1 MGSKAPGVNAEKIA
15 DLRQVGAVHVKKRRR
30 RIVASAVAP
39 AAAVIGDIEPGC
51 SIVGITNGQ
60 FSLIDI
66 IEHVLGFTGPADLA
80 VSTWTMG
87 VYDQERAA
95 AFYANGAL
103 RLVRFIVDPSIF
115 GRKPELSG
123 SLVARFGTSSFRC
136 VNTHAKFCTITN
148 DEWSIAIRSSMNLN
162 PNRRLENFDIDD
174 DRDIAGFLLAIVDE
188 VFNVFDGD
196 ERTQSASFFEEILR
210 KFETAKAAAGPQWG
224 AKDARAVASGLKTI
238 GAT

>member
-1 MGSKAPGVNAEKIA
+1 MGSKTPGINADKIA
-15 DLRQVGAVHVKKRRR
+15 DLRQLGAVHVKKRRR
-30 RIVASAVAP
+30 RVVCSAVAP

-103 RLVRFIVDPSIF
+103 RSVRFIVDPSIF

-123 SLVARFGTSSFRC
+123 SLVARFGAGAFRC

-148 DEWSIAIRSSMNLN
+148 ESWSIAIRSSMNLN

-174 DRDIAGFLLAIVDE
+174 APEISAFLVAIVDE

-196 ERTQSASFFEEILR
+196 ERTQSAAFFDAILQ

-224 AKDARAVASGLKTI
+224 AQDARSVVAGLKAI